1 MAELI
6 IMSVFLMGALLLV
19 ILLMIRKDIKDIQE
33 SVNYIYNNQSKVSY
47 IYKVVKEV
55 RKEREKKEAPL
66 RKGKIQ

>member
-6 IMSVFLMGALLLV
+6 IISVFLMGALLLI

-33 SVNYIYNNQSKVSY
+33 SVNYIYNNQDKVDY
-47 IYKVVKEV
+47 IYKVVKGV
-55 RKEREKKEAPL
+55 RKEKAKKETLL